1 MNRYQHEDAMSKK
14 ESSNAET
21 TSPISFSVLPGVLSY
36 RTNEFSA
43 DGTAIADQVSEGHKR
58 DQNRL
63 LSVHEV
69 AQLLQVPVSWVYGRM
84 RRRSTEQLP
93 AYRIG
98 KYWRFREEEIM
109 AWVQA
114 QRRGSDAA

>member
-1 MNRYQHEDAMSKK
+1 MSKREFSK
-14 ESSNAET
+14 EGSTSRNSST
-21 TSPISFSVLPGVLSY
+21 PLSVLPPAPSY
-36 RTNEFSA
+36 GA
-43 DGTAIADQVSEGHKR
+43 DEVTPCDTATADQLSAAHKR

-63 LSVHEV
+63 LGVHEV

-84 RRRSTEQLP
+84 RRKSSEQLP

-109 AWVQA
+109 AWVQCHK
-114 QRRGSDAA
+114 RSPDAA